1 MYNPRSEVTKKMD
14 EAKKD
19 RKIKKARETNKAKK
33 KERNGRQK
41 IRQEIEYKEEKRH
54 K

>member
-1 MYNPRSEVTKKMD
+1 MD
-14 EAKKD
+14 EGKKD
-19 RKIKKARETNKAKK
+19 RKIKKASKGNKSSKK